1 MTTLS
6 GSATLTRLGRIA
18 DDEVDSRPLELGLIR
33 RLCAYTRPYAA
44 RRNWLLALV
53 LLRSVQ
59 LPSLTW
65 AIAAVIRGPIAGADL
80 TGVAWGVAGFS
91 LLAIVTQLCL
101 HFRQKLA
108 LELGEAVVHDL
119 RSDLFA
125 HLQQMPLSFH
135 QRTRLGRIISR
146 MTSDVEYVRMGV
158 QEVLFVSLVQL
169 GQMFVAAL
177 FMLWYD
183 WMLFLL
189 VLGLVP
195 ILWLLNRHFNRQL
208 SRGHR
213 AVQESFSRVTAT
225 LAESVNGIR
234 VTQSFARQGINAA
247 MFHDLVSDHSR
258 HNFELSQTQ
267 SLFQRLLDLNNQ
279 LFIGLLLFVGAVRVL
294 LMNGSCDVGAL
305 VGFLFMAGLFFA
317 PITSLG
323 VQYNHALTAMA
334 GAERVFKVLD
344 LPPEQHDAP
353 DAIDVPTI
361 AGRIEFCDVT
371 FSYDTGRPVLHRLN
385 FVAEA
390 GESIALVGHTGSG
403 KTSILNLIAKFYLPD
418 GGQILIDGRDLG
430 SIRSH
435 ALRRRLGI
443 VSQQNFL
450 FSGTIRDNIRFSRP
464 EATDDEV
471 CEVVQ
476 RLDCFDLLSALPWGL
491 ETPVGQ
497 GGGNLS
503 VGTRQLVCFAR
514 ALLSDPA
521 ILFLDEATA
530 SIDTLTEARIQR
542 ALAVLLAGR
551 TSFVVA
557 HRLSTIR
564 HADQILVLD
573 GGHIIQRGTH
583 RQLLHDGG
591 VYAGLYRRFLSTAA

>member
-1 MTTLS
+1 M
-6 GSATLTRLGRIA
+6 
-18 DDEVDSRPLELGLIR
+18 IR
-33 RLCAYTRPYAA
+33 RLFQYTRPYAA
-44 RRNWLLALV
+44 RRNWLLVLV
-53 LLRSVQ
+53 ILRSIQ

-65 AIAAVIRGPIAGADL
+65 AIAAVIRGPIAAADL
-80 TGVAWGVAGFS
+80 PGVAWGVAGFS
-91 LLAIVTQLCL
+91 LLAFFTQFCL

-119 RSDLFA
+119 RCDLFA

-135 QRTRLGRIISR
+135 QQTRLGRIISR
-146 MTSDVEYVRMGV
+146 MTTDVEYVRMGV

-169 GQMFVAAL
+169 GQMLVAAL

-183 WMLFLL
+183 WVLFLL

-234 VTQSFARQGINAA
+234 VTQSFARQETNAT

-258 HNFELSQTQ
+258 HNFALSQTQ

-279 LFIGLLLFVGAVRVL
+279 VFIGLLLLVGALRVL
-294 LMNGSCDVGAL
+294 WTGGSCDVGAL

-353 DAIDVPTI
+353 DAVDVPTVT
-361 AGRIEFCDVT
+361 GRIEFRDVT
-371 FSYDTGRPVLHRLN
+371 FSYDPGRPVLHGLN

-390 GESIALVGHTGSG
+390 GQSIALVGHTGSG

-418 GGQILIDGRDLG
+418 SGRILIDGRELG
-430 SIRSH
+430 SIRSQS
-435 ALRRRLGI
+435 LRRRLGI

-450 FSGTIRDNIRFSRP
+450 FTGTVCDNIRFGRP

-471 CEVVQ
+471 RQVVE
-476 RLDCFDLLSALPWGL
+476 RLDCLDLLEALPWGL
-491 ETPVGQ
+491 QTPVGQ
-497 GGGNLS
+497 AGGNLS

-514 ALLSDPA
+514 ALLADPA

-530 SIDTLTEARIQR
+530 SIDALTEARIQR
-542 ALAVLLAGR
+542 ALAILLAGR

-564 HADQILVLD
+564 SADQILVLD
-573 GGHIIQRGTH
+573 RGHIVQRGTH
-583 RQLLHDGG
+583 RQLLAAGG
-591 VYAGLYRRFLSTAA
+591 VYAGLYRRFLQTAAA